1 MWMARSRHWPMAK
14 VGEGELEVVG
24 AEDVVGGVVDSTTQE
39 LPIPHQHALKGLK
52 ARPAQMT

>member
-1 MWMARSRHWPMAK
+1 MAK
-14 VGEGELEVVG
+14 AGEGELEVVG
-24 AEDVVGGVVDSTTQE
+24 AEDVVGGVVDNTTQG